1 MLFIDSRSK
10 CPDETGPA
18 RPRGSPVLAGTNKQ
32 GASKP
37 NTSSSLWTRLLWR
50 QLWLGRP
57 TERRVGFGFKA
68 PMHLRRDVILLGA
81 SVRAANR
88 RRTNLASKFGASG
101 RDSLP
106 TRSSNAVLILKN
118 APRWEE
124 HCQDLHQCKC
134 LTSNYTSSRLNP
146 LPGF

>member
-18 RPRGSPVLAGTNKQ
+18 RPCSSPALAGSNKH
-32 GASKP
+32 GTSKP

-50 QLWLGRP
+50 QLWQGRP
-57 TERRVGFGFKA
+57 TERRVGFVFKA

-81 SVRAANR
+81 SVRAANG
-88 RRTNLASKFGASG
+88 RRTNFASKFAASG
-101 RDSLP
+101 GDSLQ
-106 TRSSNAVLILKN
+106 TRSSNAVLILRI

-124 HCQDLHQCKC
+124 HCQDLHQSKC